1 MTREEFHKQV
11 SELVA
16 NGMLKQDAFV
26 KCFNIDSPFNTYSTY
41 KVWKSRNSIKEPTM
55 MKCAKCHELVERKS
69 HSHKYC
75 VKCSKRKPTPS
86 QWHTVVRDNSSRE
99 PEKVKSITKLKRDIE
114 RSERNRKELISK
126 VETILKRY
134 KECNTCEELYYSY
147 SKKDQSYCSTLCR
160 SAKVCIDMFPRDKE
174 CVSCGIKFTRPYGK
188 CGSRAFCSDKCK
200 KERRKELRR
209 ENKRKRKGIKTHIKR
224 AKHYGK
230 RYEIIKRKEVF
241 KEENY
246 VCYLCGKTTDI
257 KLPAGHKDRPTLDHV
272 IPLSNTDE
280 IGMKYGH
287 HIRENVR
294 CCCRDCNT
302 KKGIKI
308 LEVIDPA
315 PMQKQ
320 LTF

>member
-114 RSERNRKELISK
+114 QSERDRKELISK
-126 VETILKRY
+126 VRTILKRY
-134 KECNTCEELYYSY
+134 KECETCGELYRSY
-147 SKKDQSYCSTLCR
+147 SKSNENYCTSLCR
-160 SAKVCIDMFPRDKE
+160 SASVSIDKFSRDRS
-174 CVSCGIKFTRPYGK
+174 CVV
-188 CGSRAFCSDKCK
+188 CGSEFKMGYGREGSRVFCSYQCK
-200 KERRKELRR
+200 HERRKETKRKARR
-209 ENKRKRKGIKTHIKR
+209 KRKRIKTHMKR
-224 AKHYGK
+224 AKYYGK
-230 RYEIIKRKEVF
+230 RYEIIKRTEVF

-246 VCYLCGKTTDI
+246 LCYLCGKTTDI

-287 HIRENVR
+287 HIRSNVR

-302 KKGIKI
+302 KKGTKI
-308 LEVIDPA
+308 LKGVA
-315 PMQKQ
+315 
-320 LTF
+320 LV